1 MTNSGNTLTL
11 AAAGCSG
18 EVSHAFVE
26 GFLKQG
32 VRLRILA
39 RDPVAV
45 QVRYPGATVIQG
57 SMMNPG
63 DVARV
68 MDGVDAAFVV
78 TPMGVRNNPR
88 PEVQAA
94 NAVIAGAKASQLKHL
109 VYTSVLGADH
119 LTGVGI
125 LDAKHDIERMLAD
138 SGVPWTALRC
148 GSYMEDVFDLRLPL
162 LNKGKFLFP
171 LNKDRR
177 FTYTCQRD
185 VPRFVVEKLLAD
197 GQAMN
202 RPLDFV
208 APGTFSIRDVERL
221 LTHARGAPVRA
232 ASRLPTYHLYMSMLP
247 VFWLR
252 GHRFSS
258 ILPLLRHFDR
268 CGYADCGTTVQELY
282 PDFGMTSLS
291 EHLRGLWAR

>member
-11 AAAGCSG
+11 AAVGCSG

-45 QVRYPGATVIQG
+45 QARYPGATVIQG

-88 PEVQAA
+88 PEVEAA
-94 NAVIAGAKASQLKHL
+94 KAVISGAKASRLKHL

-125 LDAKHDIERMLAD
+125 LDAKHEIERMLAD

-148 GSYMEDVFDLRLPL
+148 GSYMEDVFDIRLAL
-162 LNKGKFLFP
+162 LNQGKFP
-171 LNKDRR
+171 
-177 FTYTCQRD
+177 
-185 VPRFVVEKLLAD
+185 
-197 GQAMN
+197 
-202 RPLDFV
+202 
-208 APGTFSIRDVERL
+208 
-221 LTHARGAPVRA
+221 
-232 ASRLPTYHLYMSMLP
+232 SR
-247 VFWLR
+247 
-252 GHRFSS
+252 
-258 ILPLLRHFDR
+258 
-268 CGYADCGTTVQELY
+268 
-282 PDFGMTSLS
+282 
-291 EHLRGLWAR
+291 